1 MSRRIRLATGALVVL
16 AACSSGSAKVAQVS
30 TTTTTTTTSTT
41 TTTTTTT
48 LPPTTTE
55 PPTTTTEAPAP
66 PQDGR
71 HVMEQEWIPFAV
83 AGDVTLHFPAERVE
97 HVGFHESNDEGAQHI
112 DPLPGID
119 ATTLPDR
126 GRGNDPQGAA
136 DTVVEPGM
144 EIRAPVSGTVRNANA
159 YTLYCDYTDDLVV
172 ITPDDHPGWRVKI
185 LHILGLQVSPGDRVE
200 AGVTVIA
207 SHAHQLPFA
216 SQVDDIRTADPP
228 WPHVHIEVTDPSI
241 PNVPNPGSGSENCG

>member
-1 MSRRIRLATGALVVL
+1 MSRRIALLIGALGVM
-16 AACSSGSAKVAQVS
+16 AACSSSSAKVAQVS
-30 TTTTTTTTSTT
+30 TTTTTSTSTSATT
-41 TTTTTTT
+41 TTTA
-48 LPPTTTE
+48 
-55 PPTTTTEAPAP
+55 PPTTTTEVP
-66 PQDGR
+66 PPTSAADGR
-71 HVMEQEWIPFAV
+71 HVMEQDWIPFAV
-83 AGDVTLHFPAERVE
+83 AGDVTLHLPAFHVE

-112 DPLPGID
+112 NVLPGID
-119 ATTLPDR
+119 ATVLPDR

-185 LHILGLQVSPGDRVE
+185 LHILGLEVSPGDRVE

-207 SHAHQLPFA
+207 DHAHQLPFA

-241 PNVPNPGSGSENCG
+241 PNVPNPGSGSENCS